1 VALHR
6 LKRRKRGKV
15 AYLMGE
21 EGVARI
27 PTPMM
32 ILVGIIVG
40 QNQSSQAALHY
51 YKADNRYA

>member
-1 VALHR
+1 
-6 LKRRKRGKV
+6 
-15 AYLMGE
+15 MGE

-51 YKADNRYA
+51 HKADSNYA